1 MFKLLDYDNINLEID
16 LNQSSDKVILIFLQK
31 RKFENTE
38 IQKQFCENSLITSQ
52 EIENGEKCK

>member
-38 IQKQFCENSLITSQ
+38 IQKQFCENLLITSQ